1 MSRRATGGIGSAQQ
15 TDGKSAKTKKNNTI
29 KVDPAEA
36 KARVLKIFPILR
48 KAYPDARVSL
58 DFTTPLELLVAT
70 ILAAQCTDARVN
82 IVTQDLFQKYR
93 KAEDWLTVSQEE
105 LENDI
110 RSTGFFRN
118 KAKSIQKTCAAIIET
133 FDGQVPQTMDELLT
147 LNGVGRKTA
156 NVILGNCFGVQG
168 IVCDTHVIRLSRRLG
183 LSANSDPVKLEFD
196 LMEIVPRKKYGGW
209 TMFSHCLV
217 FHGRAVCNAR
227 KPNCSACTIADYCPS
242 AHRPDLW

>member
-1 MSRRATGGIGSAQQ
+1 M
-15 TDGKSAKTKKNNTI
+15 
-29 KVDPAEA
+29 DPAEA

-196 LMEIVPRKKYGGW
+196 LMEIVPRNKYGGW

-227 KPNCSACTIADYCPS
+227 KPNCSACPIADACPS